1 MIRTVFSQG
10 VLSEPVRL
18 YQWDFG
24 QTLQI
29 EGLELPAEFEM
40 HFSNGSGAAVVSPG
54 TAVEGIGTVAIPD
67 ECLQRSMDSFEGWVF
82 LADENS
88 GRTKATVK
96 FKIERRERPSDIP
109 PVESVTEIKGY
120 ADYVAENAEKV
131 AEAEAAATAAN
142 AAAQAANAAAQRI
155 DTVFE
160 NYYTKSQVES
170 LISAAIADVSDLI
183 GGAS

>member
-1 MIRTVFSQG
+1 M
-10 VLSEPVRL
+10 
-18 YQWDFG
+18 
-24 QTLQI
+24 
-29 EGLELPAEFEM
+29 
-40 HFSNGSGAAVVSPG
+40 
-54 TAVEGIGTVAIPD
+54 
-67 ECLQRSMDSFEGWVF
+67 QRSIDSFEGWVF

-88 GRTKATVK
+88 GRTKATVN

-120 ADYVAENAEKV
+120 TDYVAENAEKV
-131 AEAEAAATAAN
+131 AEAEAAATAANAAN